1 MAAIKAFFARNRA
14 SKMRSATVVPI
25 EEPEVVVVKN
35 PFQED
40 IYHYETV
47 LERDWFLD
55 YESLMEFIFDA
66 SPEVFQHIYANRQKY
81 PDRVQRAFNDVMRV
95 AYHYAKPTKPTVKDL
110 SDEDMFDIEQD
121 SENVSRQEFEDAWK
135 NYKIAK
141 GISRGVSK
149 EEECLHVFDM
159 MLRREKDAL
168 ADYRK
173 KAKRVYVPPSRKNA
187 EPPKPDA
194 NEMKMLTKIENL
206 ENETK
211 NLQKRIAE
219 LDNLWEET
227 QKDEFAKQY
236 YKMW

>member
-1 MAAIKAFFARNRA
+1 
-14 SKMRSATVVPI
+14 
-25 EEPEVVVVKN
+25 
-35 PFQED
+35 
-40 IYHYETV
+40 
-47 LERDWFLD
+47 
-55 YESLMEFIFDA
+55 
-66 SPEVFQHIYANRQKY
+66 
-81 PDRVQRAFNDVMRV
+81 
-95 AYHYAKPTKPTVKDL
+95 
-110 SDEDMFDIEQD
+110 MFDIEQD